1 MGTTMVTVHSHVLY
15 LELTKQATIYIQ
27 MANIPVEYTQY
38 IVDGALIIFA
48 FSSSVM
54 VGMILGMLCDCCCPK
69 MPKQPS
75 ESHPKP
81 AGDKKTS
88 PPQKPKAVPIYI

>member
-1 MGTTMVTVHSHVLY
+1 MGVHSHVLY

-27 MANIPVEYTQY
+27 LANIPAEYTQY
-38 IVDGALIIFA
+38 IVDGAMIIFA

-69 MPKQPS
+69 MPKQPVKIS
-75 ESHPKP
+75 KSLPKQ
-81 AGDKKTS
+81 AGDKKAS
-88 PPQKPKAVPIYI
+88 PPPQKPKAVPIYT